1 MRITDIGP
9 WRSRPDLNK
18 PTAPCGGKTRRDE
31 TCNDRERAPADP
43 EKLVEFVLDGN
54 GAASEIAMKCLVQL
68 FGICVERIALREMD
82 GDPDR
87 TLVRQFARPTDD
99 VFFGIG

>member
-1 MRITDIGP
+1 
-9 WRSRPDLNK
+9 
-18 PTAPCGGKTRRDE
+18 
-31 TCNDRERAPADP
+31 
-43 EKLVEFVLDGN
+43 VLDGN

-99 VFFGIG
+99 VFFGIL